1 MTGKHQDYGEPFE
14 KMKPIQWRRSKIG
27 RYLRHLPR
35 AKHIRGTW
43 IHRIFGDRLFANEL
57 WHPTGQK
64 FALGMAIGAFFALM
78 PLPIQ
83 MIAAALAAFFL
94 RANIPAAIAGTWISN
109 PFTFPF
115 CVYFQYRLGCMLTGR
130 EPMHFNDP
138 DLLASLSGAP
148 LPFLVGIIPAAL
160 LLAAATYP
168 MTLVLWEWATKS
180 VHAAREHRLALAEA
194 KKSAALKRQPPL

>member
-1 MTGKHQDYGEPFE
+1 LTGKHQDYGETFE

-43 IHRIFGDRLFANEL
+43 IHRIFGERLFANEL

-78 PLPIQ
+78 PLPVQ

-115 CVYFQYRLGCMLTGR
+115 CVYFQYRMGCMLTGR
-130 EPMHFNDP
+130 EPIHFKDP
-138 DLLASLSGAP
+138 ELLASLSGAP
-148 LPFLVGIIPAAL
+148 MPFLVGIIPGAL
-160 LLAAATYP
+160 LLAVATYP
-168 MTLVLWEWATKS
+168 VTLVLWEWVTKS
-180 VHAAREHRLALAEA
+180 VHAAREHRLALAAA
-194 KKSAALKRQPPL
+194 KKTAAIKNQPPL

>member
-1 MTGKHQDYGEPFE
+1 MRGKHQDHGEPFD

-78 PLPIQ
+78 PLPVQ
-83 MIAAALAAFFL
+83 MIAAALSAFFL

-130 EPMHFNDP
+130 EPIHFKDP
-138 DLLASLSGAP
+138 ELLASLSSAP
-148 LPFLVGIIPAAL
+148 MPFLVGIVPAAL
-160 LLAAATYP
+160 LLAATTYP
-168 MTLVLWEWATKS
+168 VTLVLWQWVTKS
-180 VHAAREHRLALAEA
+180 VHAARENRLALADA
-194 KKSAALKRQPPL
+194 KKSAAIRNQPPL

>member
-1 MTGKHQDYGEPFE
+1 
-14 KMKPIQWRRSKIG
+14 MKPLQWRRTRLG

-43 IHRIFGDRLFANEL
+43 IHRIFGDRLLANEL

-64 FALGMAIGAFFALM
+64 FATGMAIGAFFALI
-78 PLPIQ
+78 PLLGQ

-94 RANIPAAIAGTWISN
+94 RANIPAAMAGTWISN

-115 CVYFQYRLGCMLTGR
+115 CVYFQYRLGCFLTGR
-130 EPMHFNDP
+130 EPMDFKGP

-148 LPFLVGIIPAAL
+148 MPFLVGIIPAGL

-168 MTLVLWEWATKS
+168 VTLILWEWTTRS
-180 VHAAREHRLALAEA
+180 IHAAKKRRLVMLAA
-194 KKSAALKRQPPL
+194 KGRG

>member
-1 MTGKHQDYGEPFE
+1 
-14 KMKPIQWRRSKIG
+14 MKPLQWRRTRLG

-35 AKHIRGTW
+35 AKQIRGTW
-43 IHRIFGDRLFANEL
+43 IHRMFGDRLFANEL

-64 FALGMAIGAFFALM
+64 FATGMAIGAFFALM

-115 CVYFQYRLGCMLTGR
+115 CVYFQYRLGCFLTGR
-130 EPMHFNDP
+130 EPMHFKDP
-138 DLLASLSGAP
+138 DLLSSLSGAP
-148 LPFLVGIIPAAL
+148 MPFLVGIIPAGL

-168 MTLVLWEWATKS
+168 VTLILWEWSKRS
-180 VHAAREHRLALAEA
+180 IHAAKKRRLEMLAA
-194 KKSAALKRQPPL
+194 KGRV

>member
-1 MTGKHQDYGEPFE
+1 MRGKHQDHGEPFD

-78 PLPIQ
+78 PLPVQ
-83 MIAAALAAFFL
+83 MIAAALSAFFL

-115 CVYFQYRLGCMLTGR
+115 CVYFQYRLGCILTGR
-130 EPMHFNDP
+130 EPIRFKDP
-138 DLLASLSGAP
+138 ELFASLSSAP
-148 LPFLVGIIPAAL
+148 MPFVVGIIPAAL

-168 MTLVLWEWATKS
+168 VTLILWSWVTRS
-180 VHAAREHRLALAEA
+180 VHAAREHRLALAAA
-194 KKSAALKRQPPL
+194 KKSAAIRNQPPL